1 MPNPE
6 PIVDEKIR
14 FVSGDLSLEGVL
26 TYRQDREPSR
36 AALLLSPHP
45 HFAGNLDN
53 NVLRRLAPELAAS
66 GWGVLRFDYRGV
78 GESEIDW
85 PAGTPAFDYWQRV
98 EREQRYEPVV
108 DDARAALAFL
118 GRALGRVS
126 GVDLVGYSFG
136 AVIAALTGCS
146 HEGVDGLVGVAPP
159 LARYDFAVL
168 EACPVRKAFVLAADD
183 FLYGE
188 SDVRRLRSRLGLGDL
203 LEIVDDTD
211 HFFRGHEAVLA
222 RRVREVLTE
231 LAQPEEVATP

>member
-1 MPNPE
+1 MPIPE
-6 PIVDEKIR
+6 SIVDETIR
-14 FVSGDLSLEGVL
+14 FSSGDLSLEGVL
-26 TYRQDREPSR
+26 TYREDREPSR

-53 NVLRRLAPELAAS
+53 NVLRRLAPELAGA
-66 GWGVLRFDYRGV
+66 GWGVLRFNYRGV
-78 GESEIDW
+78 GASEIDL
-85 PAGTPAFDYWQRV
+85 PLGTPAFDYWQRV

-118 GRALGRVS
+118 GQSLGRAS

-146 HEGVDGLVGVAPP
+146 HEGVDSWVGIAPP

-168 EACPVRKAFVLAADD
+168 DACPVPKAFVLAADD

-188 SDVRRLRSRLGLGDL
+188 REARRLAGRLRMADA
-203 LEIVDDTD
+203 LETVDDTD

-222 RRVREVLTE
+222 RRVRHLLTE
-231 LAQPEEVATP
+231 IMQHGEVATP